1 MDTLNKF
8 LSFEIMKIG
17 DYHLKVYALFSVL
30 LIIFGTKLLLF
41 LIRKGLLKNS
51 KFNKLDQGSAFAL
64 FQVIR
69 YFVWIFSI
77 IFIMDSLGV
86 KITVLLTSSTAL
98 FVGIGLGLQ
107 ATFIDFI
114 SGLVLLIEG
123 KTKVGDI
130 LEVNGEVLQLK
141 SIGIRTSEAI
151 NRDNIV
157 YFVPNSKLTNDK
169 VINWNHQSDKVR
181 FKIKVG
187 VAYGSDVDLVLKVLK
202 ESALEHKNIV
212 DQGKIDVWF
221 TDFGSS
227 SLNFELLF
235 YSENIFRIEKVK
247 SEIRIIINRKFI
259 ENNITIPF
267 PQMDIH
273 INNK

>member
-1 MDTLNKF
+1 MDFLNKF
-8 LSFEIMKIG
+8 FSFNLLSFG
-17 DYHLKVYALFSVL
+17 DYNLRVYSVITVIFVIIATKFFL
-30 LIIFGTKLLLF
+30 LIV
-41 LIRKGLLKNS
+41 RKALTKNS
-51 KFNKLDQGSAFAL
+51 KLNKLDRGSAFAL

-77 IFIMDSLGV
+77 IFILDSLGV
-86 KITVLLTSSTAL
+86 KVTVLLTSSTAL

-130 LEVNGEVLQLK
+130 LEINGEVLKLIN
-141 SIGIRTSEAI
+141 IGIRTSEAI

-157 YFVPNSKLTNDK
+157 YFVPNSKLTNEK

-181 FKIKVG
+181 FRIKVG
-187 VAYGSDVDLVLKVLK
+187 VAYGSNVELVLKLLK
-202 ESALEHKNIV
+202 ESALEHAEVV
-212 DQGKIDVWF
+212 DKVNARFI
-221 TDFGSS
+221 DFGDS
-227 SLNFELLF
+227 SLNIELLF
-235 YSENIFRIEKVK
+235 YSKNIFRIENVK
-247 SEIRIIINRKFI
+247 SDIRIIINRKFI
-259 ENNITIPF
+259 ENGITIPF

-273 INNK
+273 LNK

>member
-1 MDTLNKF
+1 MDFLNKF
-8 LSFEIMKIG
+8 FSFNLLSFG
-17 DYHLKVYALFSVL
+17 DYNLRVYSVITVIFVIIATKFFL
-30 LIIFGTKLLLF
+30 LIV
-41 LIRKGLLKNS
+41 RKALTKNS
-51 KFNKLDQGSAFAL
+51 KLNKLDRGSAFAL

-77 IFIMDSLGV
+77 IFILDSLGV
-86 KITVLLTSSTAL
+86 KVTVLLTSSTAL

-130 LEVNGEVLQLK
+130 LEINGEVLKLIN
-141 SIGIRTSEAI
+141 IGIRTSEAI

-187 VAYGSDVDLVLKVLK
+187 VAYGSDIDLVLKVLK
-202 ESALEHKNIV
+202 ESALEHKDIIDADKV
-212 DQGKIDVWF
+212 DVWF

-235 YSENIFRIEKVK
+235 YSKNIFRIEKVK
-247 SEIRIIINRKFI
+247 SDIRIIINRKFI
-259 ENNITIPF
+259 ENGITIPF
-267 PQMDIH
+267 PQMDVH
-273 INNK
+273 INK